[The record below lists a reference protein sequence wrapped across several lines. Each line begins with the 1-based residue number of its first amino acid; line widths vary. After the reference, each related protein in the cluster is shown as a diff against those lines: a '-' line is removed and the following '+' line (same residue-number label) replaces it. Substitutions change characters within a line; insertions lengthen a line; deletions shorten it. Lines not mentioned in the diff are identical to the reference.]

1 VELIEM
7 KTPSKADERRTKR
20 QQILLAGV
28 SILDLTSN
36 LAGPVQAADILVE
49 NGIISRI
56 APHGSIKSPAARRLD
71 ARGCLIL
78 PGLTNAHTHSP
89 ENLSAGFCDG
99 LQLESWLGAVWA
111 RMDHLTRD
119 EIHLA
124 VCFGAAQMLKRGVT
138 AVVDHFRQTP
148 MSLEAID
155 SAQAAYDCTGMR
167 AMIAVMLRDRV
178 GKDGRLIGAPTG
190 GRPLSVHECRDLW
203 TEVAKRHR
211 PESRVAMG
219 LGPSGPTRCT
229 DKMFEVAVDLS
240 RQYSL
245 YLHTHVAETKSESTT
260 AEELYRS
267 RMVRHL
273 DDLGFLGPRTSLA
286 HCVWI
291 DDEEI
296 ALISRSGAVVVHN
309 PISNMALGSG
319 IAPVAA
325 MLDAKAHVAIGTDG
339 AASNG
344 AQDIFETIKCAALLP
359 RCGIS
364 ETDRWLTARQALHL
378 AIDGGR
384 KIFGLGPSVI
394 AENAVAD
401 IAIFPSSDDA
411 LGEYSDPVQR
421 LVYGAQ
427 SRARH
432 VLAAGDPLVV
442 DGKITCFDEPAL
454 QAEVGQIHKK
464 SMKPMTHKPRR

>member
-1 VELIEM
+1 MEFTEV
-7 KTPSKADERRTKR
+7 KTARKADKGRTEK
-20 QQILLAGV
+20 QILLAGG
-28 SILDLTSN
+28 SILDLANN
-36 LAGPVQAADILVE
+36 LDAPVQATDILIE
-49 NGIISRI
+49 NGKISRI
-56 APHGSIKSPAARRLD
+56 APHGRIKSPAARRLD

-89 ENLSAGFCDG
+89 ENLSAGLCDG
-99 LQLESWLGAVWA
+99 LRLENWLSAVWA
-111 RMDHLTRD
+111 RMDHLSPD
-119 EIHLA
+119 EIYLA

-148 MSLEAID
+148 MSLEALD
-155 SAQAAYDCTGMR
+155 SARAAYNCTGMR
-167 AMIAVMLRDRV
+167 VMIAVMLRDRV

-190 GRPLSVHECRDLW
+190 GRPVSVDECRDLW
-203 TEVAKRHR
+203 TEVAKRHK
-211 PESRVAMG
+211 PESRVALG

-229 DKMFEVAVDLS
+229 DKMLEVAVDLGCKH
-240 RQYSL
+240 SL
-245 YLHTHVAETKSESTT
+245 YLHTHVAETKSESVI
-260 AEELYRS
+260 AEELYHC

-291 DDEEI
+291 DGEEI

-319 IAPVAA
+319 IAPVPAL
-325 MLDAKAHVAIGTDG
+325 LDAKAHVAVGTDG

-344 AQDIFETIKCAALLP
+344 AQDIFESIKCAALLP

-364 ETDRWLTARQALHL
+364 EADRWLTARQALGL
-378 AIDGGR
+378 ATDGGR

-401 IAIFPSSDDA
+401 IAVFPSSDDA
-411 LGEYSDPVQR
+411 LGEYLDPVQR

-427 SRARH
+427 ARARH
-432 VLAAGDPLVV
+432 VLVAGDPLVL
-442 DGKITCFDEPAL
+442 DGKIVCFDESPL
-454 QAEVGQIHKK
+454 NAELGKIHKNATK
-464 SMKPMTHKPRR
+464 LTMHKPRR